1 LYASLRVNPQK
12 ALAVNARMMVGL
24 GPARVRLRQID
35 NGHTSFF
42 STRSEEPVIPSRHPP
57 KPPPGP
63 DDWRQETQQR
73 SPSCVLGQRRHGT
86 KSRPSTNQSLQDRS
100 WKPSRASGS
109 NTGYS
114 TTRDYEELAMNI
126 CPLLLLLF
134 PVANIS
140 SDSRTIFQL
149 KGESSR
155 LRLVLVRRASSP
167 ALE

>member
-1 LYASLRVNPQK
+1 LYGSLRVNPQK
-12 ALAVNARMMVGL
+12 VLAVNARMMVGL

-35 NGHTSFF
+35 NGHTSCF
-42 STRSEEPVIPSRHPP
+42 STRSEEPGIPSRHPP

-73 SPSCVLGQRRHGT
+73 SRRACRASDATGR
-86 KSRPSTNQSLQDRS
+86 KAAPRPSIFTGSLL
-100 WKPSRASGS
+100 KAFPSLRVKHRIFDDERLRRTGDEYLSGI
-109 NTGYS
+109 
-114 TTRDYEELAMNI
+114 AV
-126 CPLLLLLF
+126 LF

-140 SDSRTIFQL
+140 SDSRTIFRL